1 MPNKSSKYVL
11 TRSLFFVV
19 IILTVAF
26 VCLLSFDQL
35 TSIDSLNG
43 RWIIVILYLA
53 IAILN
58 CSLYRKVV
66 EIKQAEKYQRYAV
79 EIPMVLLCVVALNFS
94 SAISSV
100 IRDIEIGYLDTVKRD
115 ILIHCLPSGVTL
127 VALLA
132 IVVQLI
138 CKIKK
143 NYIVVI
149 LSCIAAVACV
159 AEEGLNIYYQI
170 PYLSEL
176 IEHVGIIGLIWSPLR
191 YVVDALL
198 LIEFATLVAPNKKR
212 TT

>member
-1 MPNKSSKYVL
+1 
-11 TRSLFFVV
+11 V

-79 EIPMVLLCVVALNFS
+79 KIPMVLLCVVALNFS

-159 AEEGLNIYYQI
+159 AEEGLKIYYQMI
-170 PYLSEL
+170 PYLSEH
-176 IEHVGIIGLIWSPLR
+176 IEHGGIIGLIWSPLR

-198 LIEFATLVAPNKKR
+198 LVEFATLVAPNKKR